1 MAKPSQLI
9 ASDFVHL
16 HNHTHYS
23 VLDGLSKVPDLVNLV
38 KEYGMEA
45 VAITDHGTLS
55 GAIEFYTEAKD
66 KGIKPIVGM
75 EAYMAP
81 RSKEDRDP
89 SKDKN
94 SFHLTLLAMNHTG
107 YLNLMRLSTIA
118 HLEGFY
124 YRPRIDFEL
133 LNRYNEGLIVLSGCI
148 GGEIADNL
156 RNNQNKEAE
165 AVAIKYKQLLGDRFY
180 LEVQDHGH
188 PEHPNYWEEQGRAN
202 SGLLKLAAKLDI
214 PAVLTCDAHY
224 LKTKDKEA
232 HEILLC
238 VQTGSFLSDANRMSL
253 SEFDLSVTN
262 PDSVIERWGVQ
273 HPELILNSKAIA
285 ERVNLKIQL
294 DNILI
299 PKFPVPKNEKSE
311 SEYLEKLVY
320 RGLVW
325 RYKGETREQ
334 VQDLSIVAAKKKLPI
349 DILKRAEYELN
360 VIDTMGFQGYFLI
373 INDFIQWGK
382 SQGII
387 FGPGRGSAAGSI
399 VSYGLDITSLDPLKY
414 DLLFERFLNPDRI
427 SMPDVDIDIMDTRR
441 NEVIAYC
448 ADKYGHDRVAN
459 IVTFG
464 TMAAR
469 NAVRDVSRVLQ
480 VPYAEA
486 DRLAKMI
493 PPPVQGIHI
502 PLKRSIQK
510 NRDLKH
516 EYETNAVA
524 RQVFDLATQLEG
536 TIRSHGVHAAG
547 VVIAPDDI
555 VKYTPL
561 EMAQKGVVATQ
572 YSMGPIEHLGLL
584 KMDFLGLSNLTIIK
598 NALRIIKRVY
608 GEDIDIEKLPLDDD
622 ATFALFQRG
631 DTTGVFQFESAGMR
645 RYLKALQP
653 TRFEDIVAMNALYRP
668 GPMQFIDDFISRKRG
683 EKKITYPHQ
692 SMEPALKNTYGVL
705 VYQEQVMQIS
715 KDVCGFSGGE
725 ADTLRKAIG
734 KKKIDILR
742 KMRQRMIDGAKEVSG
757 VSEETMEKFWQ
768 QLEDFAAYCF
778 NKSHAACYSLIAYQ
792 TAYLKAHWPAA
803 FMAALMTSVYDDTDR
818 LALEI
823 SECQKMNIPVLP
835 PDINESFSEFA
846 VIEGDNS
853 SAIRFSLNA
862 IKNVGSNAVDEILSV
877 REAGPFVDFEDFLAR
892 VDYKCVNRKSFE
904 SLIKAGVFDRFHDR
918 VLLLNSL
925 DLIMAYGSRSQK
937 QAERGQTDLF
947 GGDGSKPNQMRS
959 ARLNLPKP
967 TPDQQLSRDHL
978 IWERELLGLYLSKHP
993 LTLFEPLLKDQAAPI
1008 SSLSTKMD
1016 GQQVKIGGIVN
1027 GIREIT
1033 TKRGQKMAFVRI
1045 EDLSGDLEVIL
1056 FPQTF
1061 SQFNHLCVLDKV
1073 VLIKGKL
1080 DAKDRDGRIGDELK
1094 IILES
1099 ATELSTDQAEAYQI
1113 NNNQVG
1119 SSRQLLNGPGAKGTA
1134 RLERLYIRLASS
1146 EDKNLLMDL
1155 KNTIDKYQGSTEVVL
1170 VLGDDQKK
1178 QVIKLPQGIEISS
1191 EGPRLLGQ
1199 LMGSENVV
1207 IN

>member
-1 MAKPSQLI
+1 MPK
-9 ASDFVHL
+9 ASRLTASNFVHL

-23 VLDGLSKVPDLVNLV
+23 VLDGLTKVPALVNLV
-38 KEYGMEA
+38 KEYDMSA

-55 GAIEFYTEAKD
+55 GAIEFYTEAKE
-66 KGIKPIVGM
+66 KGIKPIIGM
-75 EAYMAP
+75 EAYVAP
-81 RSKEDRDP
+81 RTNQDRDP

-94 SFHLTLLAMNHTG
+94 SYHLTILAMNHEG
-107 YLNLMRLSTIA
+107 YLNLMQLSTIA
-118 HLEGFY
+118 NLEGFY

-133 LNRYNEGLIVLSGCI
+133 LKKYNAGLIVLSGCI
-148 GGEIADNL
+148 GGEVADNL
-156 RNNQNKEAE
+156 RANQDQQAE
-165 AVAIKYKQLLGDRFY
+165 AVASKYKSLLGDRYY

-188 PEHPNYWEEQGRAN
+188 LKHPNYWEEQGRVN
-202 SGLLKLAAKLDI
+202 VGLLKLAKKLDI
-214 PAVLTCDAHY
+214 PAVVTCDAHY
-224 LKTKDKEA
+224 LKTEDKEA

-238 VQTGSFLSDANRMSL
+238 VQTGSFLSDNNRMSL
-253 SEFDLSVTN
+253 AEFDLSVTN
-262 PDSVIERWGVQ
+262 PKKVIERWGDEY
-273 HPELILNSKAIA
+273 PELITNTKAIA
-285 ERVNLKIQL
+285 DRVDLKIQL
-294 DNILI
+294 DSILI
-299 PKFPVPKNEKSE
+299 PKFPVPAEEKGE
-311 SEYLEKLVY
+311 GQYLEKLVY
-320 RGLVW
+320 QGLVW
-325 RYKGETREQ
+325 RYNGETRDQ
-334 VQDLSIVAAKKKLPI
+334 IKDLSVAQAKRKLPAA
-349 DILKRAEYELN
+349 ILKRAEYELE
-360 VIDTMGFQGYFLI
+360 VIGKMGFQGYFLI

-493 PPPVQGIHI
+493 PPPIQGIHV

-510 NRDLKH
+510 NRDLKQ

-547 VVIAPDDI
+547 VVIAPDEI

-608 GEDIDIEKLPLDDD
+608 NEDIDIEKLPLDD
-622 ATFALFQRG
+622 AETYALFQRG

-683 EKKITYPHQ
+683 EKEISFLHQ

-757 VSEETMEKFWQ
+757 VEAATMEKFWQ

-792 TAYLKAHWPAA
+792 TAYLKAHCPAA
-803 FMAALMTSVYDDTDR
+803 FMAALMTSVYVDTDR

-823 SECQKMNIPVLP
+823 SECQKMNIAVLP

-846 VIEGDNS
+846 VIENGDS
-853 SAIRFSLNA
+853 SSIRFSLSA
-862 IKNVGSNAVDEILSV
+862 IKNVGSNAVDEILRA
-877 REAGPFVDFEDFLAR
+877 REAGPFLDFEDFLTR
-892 VDYKCVNRKSFE
+892 VDYKSVNRKSFE
-904 SLIKAGVFDRFHDR
+904 SLIKAGVFDRFHER

-947 GGDGSKPNQMRS
+947 GGDSTKANQMPT

-967 TPDQQLSRDHL
+967 TPDQQMSREHL

-993 LTLFEPLLKDQAAPI
+993 LTLFESLLKDQAQPI
-1008 SSLSTKMD
+1008 VSLNSKMD
-1016 GQQVKIGGIVN
+1016 NQAVKIGGIVN

-1033 TKRGQKMAFVRI
+1033 TKRGQKMAFVRV
-1045 EDLSGDLEVIL
+1045 EDLSGDIEVIL
-1056 FPQTF
+1056 FPQTYAQF
-1061 SQFNHLCVLDKV
+1061 SNLCVLDKV
-1073 VLIKGKL
+1073 VLMKGKL

-1094 IILES
+1094 IILDS
-1099 ATELSTDQAEAYQI
+1099 ADELSTDQAEAYHKPTGQI
-1113 NNNQVG
+1113 L
-1119 SSRQLLNGPGAKGTA
+1119 SGPGAKGA
-1134 RLERLYIRLASS
+1134 SKAERLYIRLASS
-1146 EDKNLLMDL
+1146 EDKTLLMDL
-1155 KNTIDKYQGSTEVVL
+1155 KRTIDMYRGNTEVVL
-1170 VLGDDQKK
+1170 VLGDDQRK
-1178 QVIKLPQGIEISS
+1178 QAIKLPSGIEITS
-1191 EGPRLLGQ
+1191 EGPKLLTQ

-1207 IN
+1207 VN